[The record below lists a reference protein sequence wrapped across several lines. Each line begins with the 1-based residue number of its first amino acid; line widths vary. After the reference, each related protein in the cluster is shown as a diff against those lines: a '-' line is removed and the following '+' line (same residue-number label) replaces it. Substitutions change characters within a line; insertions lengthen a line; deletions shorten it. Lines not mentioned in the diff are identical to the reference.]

1 MTNPTPRLASALKK
15 AGSDDPRTRLAACRT
30 LVAHGAIN
38 TAEPVLQGL
47 AGEEALAEDTAVLLS
62 ACRYIRRVLKE
73 AEMTDNSGNPALSEA
88 AERDILLG
96 ESFDDF
102 YLLKRAEG
110 SANLIIVFTGMAHSF
125 GVSLAL
131 LLRILKRFDSHVIFL
146 QDAHK
151 QYYFNGVAGLGGT
164 YAGTLDALRHR
175 AAEIGASNI
184 WCLGQSGGGYAAI
197 QFATDLQARGVLA
210 FVPATTLQP
219 LQEDGTLPADGP
231 DNDTGAALPGPLD
244 LAVQLARAEVVPHIS
259 IVFGAL
265 SEQDSTQAKRLT
277 HPAVERIP
285 IEGFADHA
293 VFAKVVAD
301 HRLDDMI
308 RHLFA
313 SQPHDT
319 RAGRQPNP

>member
-1 MTNPTPRLASALKK
+1 
-15 AGSDDPRTRLAACRT
+15 
-30 LVAHGAIN
+30 
-38 TAEPVLQGL
+38 
-47 AGEEALAEDTAVLLS
+47 
-62 ACRYIRRVLKE
+62 
-73 AEMTDNSGNPALSEA
+73 
-88 AERDILLG
+88 
-96 ESFDDF
+96 
-102 YLLKRAEG
+102 
-110 SANLIIVFTGMAHSF
+110 
-125 GVSLAL
+125 
-131 LLRILKRFDSHVIFL
+131 
-146 QDAHK
+146 
-151 QYYFNGVAGLGGT
+151 
-164 YAGTLDALRHR
+164 
-175 AAEIGASNI
+175 
-184 WCLGQSGGGYAAI
+184 
-197 QFATDLQARGVLA
+197 
-210 FVPATTLQP
+210 
-219 LQEDGTLPADGP
+219 
-231 DNDTGAALPGPLD
+231 PLD